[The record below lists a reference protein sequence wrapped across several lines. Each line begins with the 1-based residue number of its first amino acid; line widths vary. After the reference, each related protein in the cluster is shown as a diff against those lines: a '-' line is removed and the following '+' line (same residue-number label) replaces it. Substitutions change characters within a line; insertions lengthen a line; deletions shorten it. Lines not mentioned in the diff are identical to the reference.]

1 MTGKDAIK
9 YALQSTHG
17 MVGMY
22 LSDLSDADLLV
33 RPVPA
38 ANHIAWQIGHL
49 ISAEVHLL
57 NAVLPG
63 AKWPPL
69 PAGFDEKHNKEAAGS
84 DAADKFLKKSEY
96 LGLYGQVR
104 EATIGALE
112 KLSDADLDRPTTGN
126 MAKFAPTVGT
136 LLLLNANHTM
146 MHLGQFTAVR
156 RKLGKPVLF

>member
-1 MTGKDAIK
+1 MNGKDAIK

-38 ANHIAWQIGHL
+38 ANHIAWQLGHL
-49 ISAEVHLL
+49 IDAELHLL
-57 NAVLPG
+57 TAVLPG
-63 AKWPPL
+63 AKWPAL
-69 PAGFDEKHNKEAAGS
+69 PAGFSEKHNKEASRLDGP
-84 DAADKFLKKSEY
+84 DQFLKKNDY
-96 LGLYGQVR
+96 LGLYSQVR
-104 EATIGALE
+104 EATIAALD

-126 MAKFAPTVGT
+126 MAKFAPTVGA

-146 MHLGQFTAVR
+146 MHVGQFTAVR

>member
-17 MVGMY
+17 WSDMY

-38 ANHIAWQIGHL
+38 ANHIAWQLGHL

-57 NAVLPG
+57 TAVL
-63 AKWPPL
+63 
-69 PAGFDEKHNKEAAGS
+69 AGREVAPAAGR
-84 DAADKFLKKSEY
+84 LR
-96 LGLYGQVR
+96 G
-104 EATIGALE
+104 EAQQGERPASTPPTSSSRRASTSACTAGPGGDDRRLE
-112 KLSDADLDRPTTGN
+112 KLSDADLDRPTTGD
-126 MAKFAPTVGT
+126 MAKFAPTVGA

-146 MHLGQFTAVR
+146 MHVGQFTAVR